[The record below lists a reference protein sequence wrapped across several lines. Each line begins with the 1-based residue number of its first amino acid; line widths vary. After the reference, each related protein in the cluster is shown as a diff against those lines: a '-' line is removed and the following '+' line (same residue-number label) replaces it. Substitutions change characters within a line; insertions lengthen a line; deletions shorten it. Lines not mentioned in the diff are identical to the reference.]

1 MLVPCSSRSMQR
13 GCQIS
18 CCQMIMETF
27 FSSGE
32 RSLRIWFF
40 FLAVAPGADFRK
52 RGCIWHHHRAIF
64 RCQCI
69 SHLCNDD
76 FPEGIWTHVSLYIWT
91 NLLLYGS
98 LSVMKTC
105 LFLQFLFWENK
116 TRPTATPHP
125 PHIWLVG
132 HGSVTGLS
140 ECWQSNDNGKK
151 KWRCCD
157 CQTSYT
163 DLKWNLST
171 VFHQYNYS
179 VTVYINK
186 KFRMCI

>member
-40 FLAVAPGADFRK
+40 FSCSRT
-52 RGCIWHHHRAIF
+52 RGRFQKEGLHLTPPSCYFQMSVYI
-64 RCQCI
+64 
-69 SHLCNDD
+69 HLCNDD

-91 NLLLYGS
+91 NLLLYRS

-105 LFLQFLFWENK
+105 LFLLFLFRENK
-116 TRPTATPHP
+116 TRPTATPRP

-140 ECWQSNDNGKK
+140 ERWQSNDNGKK
-151 KWRCCD
+151 KWRCRD